1 MIKLFGLKKC
11 VSGWTYLPSLGLAV
25 FLFPHDTD
33 FDLMEKGRLIKIKE
47 WVDKNDPG
55 ATIIPF
61 SGAFENKWAD
71 MDDDEKKRF
80 QEEVKATS
88 KGRPESLTVLSE
100 RYITIRQ
107 QFAYLHCLPIASLG
121 FYLTC
126 FSVCESKCNINKME
140 RNYLSVEDELHKTA
154 SAKILLQCAPAFERK
169 ESEKPFGIPEWV
181 VSVKPEQMILRFWCS
196 ALDKII
202 VHGYKSLQ
210 LQYFFTSGPDEVKA
224 WTIQS
229 PSCIVSCVL
238 IIHQEPQLYLQVCV
252 DQSHLRDLILSD
264 ASHI

>member
-88 KGRPESLTVLSE
+88 
-100 RYITIRQ
+100 
-107 QFAYLHCLPIASLG
+107 
-121 FYLTC
+121 
-126 FSVCESKCNINKME
+126 
-140 RNYLSVEDELHKTA
+140 
-154 SAKILLQCAPAFERK
+154 
-169 ESEKPFGIPEWV
+169 
-181 VSVKPEQMILRFWCS
+181 

-224 WTIQS
+224 WTIQKGTKS
-229 PSCIVSCVL
+229 PQAAGKIHTDFEKGFIMAEVMKFDDFKEEGSETACKGAGKYRQQGRNYVVEDGD
-238 IIHQEPQLYLQVCV
+238 IIFFKFNAGAG
-252 DQSHLRDLILSD
+252 IKD
-264 ASHI
+264 AKKK